1 MGRLDIEA
9 VREEVHRFDE
19 LIIRGPSP
27 SASIYVAVQL
37 CISRKNPQSTWA
49 FLRMLGAGNTPV
61 LPTPKHRGC
70 VRADRKGQQ
79 VLRRRP
85 A

>member
-49 FLRMLGAGNTPV
+49 FLRMLGAGNIPRPPDAQASRV
-61 LPTPKHRGC
+61 RSGGPKG
-70 VRADRKGQQ
+70 
-79 VLRRRP
+79 P
-85 A
+85 AGA